1 MYDDLR
7 DKYIPRRYV
16 RCPSHFKLSM
26 LFASEN
32 KYLQLRI
39 ATFLHKA
46 FDIHST
52 VLSGQ
57 ILYL

>member
-1 MYDDLR
+1 
-7 DKYIPRRYV
+7 
-16 RCPSHFKLSM
+16 M

-32 KYLQLRI
+32 KYLQLRL

-46 FDIHST
+46 FDVRDT

-57 ILYL
+57 MLYL